1 MGDAPP
7 LHAAAP
13 GLVLLLGARSKE
25 VMARVLQDA
34 FDCRFQGWTRD
45 RRRRVCEELSLPEDG
60 LAQEVRAPPPRA
72 LPAAARAR

>member
-1 MGDAPP
+1 MEAP
-7 LHAAAP
+7 LAAVEP
-13 GLVLLLGARSKE
+13 GLALLQNVKSKE
-25 VMARVLQDA
+25 AMAALLQDA